1 MKNRS
6 SMSAQKKAVFGLFAS
21 VLFLGLVELG
31 FRLVVSLTSE
41 RLSSMID
48 EYRRRYYS
56 HINQDLA
63 YRPHPYFG
71 YVRRDGGA
79 RDQINSLGFWGPE
92 LTLEKPD
99 NTLRIVALGGST
111 TAGPRAWPY
120 QLEVVL
126 NEARDKGSVEVQNLG
141 IGGWT
146 SAEALG
152 AFAMVGVSH
161 EPDLVVIHCVN
172 NDMEPMRAVAPEVDY
187 SHYRRAMDVVQTDEG
202 TATFKQDAADVMDA
216 IAAGWSDLYVY
227 SKLFQYGTV
236 PSRASLHQLTTWSPP
251 TQPEPS
257 DKGVAI
263 FERNLRSIA
272 AIAQANGA
280 AVMLTSMPALQ
291 TSRPGI
297 PPVPDGHLRSL
308 DAQNRRLQALAGREG
323 WLFADL
329 AALAEDLTPHYEDAI
344 HVDARGER
352 MKAEAIAEAIGAAG
366 LFESASPSASSGD
379 PPRDAK
385 PDRSPR

>member
-1 MKNRS
+1 
-6 SMSAQKKAVFGLFAS
+6 MSAGKKAVFAGMAS
-21 VLFLGLVELG
+21 LMFFGLVEFG
-31 FRLVVSLTSE
+31 FRLVVSLTSD
-41 RLSSMID
+41 RLASMIE
-48 EYRRRYYS
+48 EYRRQYYS
-56 HINQDLA
+56 HLNQDLA

-71 YVRRDGGA
+71 YVRRDSGA

-92 LTLEKPD
+92 LALEKPES
-99 NTLRIVALGGST
+99 TVRVVALGGST

-126 NEARDKGSVEVQNLG
+126 NEARGEGSVEVQNLG

-202 TATFKQDAADVMDA
+202 TATFKQDAADLLDA
-216 IAAGWSDLYVY
+216 LAAGWSDVYVY
-227 SKLFQYGTV
+227 AKLFRYGPV
-236 PSRASLHQLTTWSPP
+236 PSRASLHQLTTWTPP

-257 DKGVAI
+257 EKGVAI

-291 TSRPGI
+291 TKRPGI
-297 PPVPDGHLRSL
+297 PSVPDGHLRSL
-308 DAQNRRLQALAGREG
+308 DAQNRRLQALAQREG

-329 AALAEDLTPHYEDAI
+329 AALADDLTPHFEDAI

-352 MKAEAIAEAIGAAG
+352 MKAVAIAEVIAAAG
-366 LFESASPSASSGD
+366 LFESAPSAAED
-379 PPRDAK
+379 PSAEEPTPIPAPR
-385 PDRSPR
+385 